1 MATHHS
7 VTVLCRELQAMSAA
21 NRTGSGTNAQLAK
34 LVTKALADNQGLF
47 EIVVHYGFILGDHA
61 NQFQSELTAMA
72 MKGLANDL
80 ESYYHRIVELER
92 HHNRMRNQGPEVG
105 GWGGGNQSH
114 QLQQSVPGSTSS
126 KRRRRRNQFY
136 PSRHG
141 TTYDQHMAVFDIVH
155 SDRAHGRYLAGFPE
169 FMTTRHG
176 IFYPPWGGKTHIR
189 NVPELFAANRIF
201 KAWAN
206 F

>member
-1 MATHHS
+1 M
-7 VTVLCRELQAMSAA
+7 
-21 NRTGSGTNAQLAK
+21 
-34 LVTKALADNQGLF
+34 
-47 EIVVHYGFILGDHA
+47 
-61 NQFQSELTAMA
+61 
-72 MKGLANDL
+72 
-80 ESYYHRIVELER
+80 
-92 HHNRMRNQGPEVG
+92 
-105 GWGGGNQSH
+105 
-114 QLQQSVPGSTSS
+114 
-126 KRRRRRNQFY
+126 Y